1 MTLSA
6 NDYLFEVG
14 QPDKNLFIV
23 SYGQVDLFWSSTDA
37 SGENNT
43 LLMKRVCL
51 GQSVF
56 SPLSFIQSMNKFKTV
71 SARAVSKVEV
81 LKISFKSL
89 EKSLKSRPECLARVR
104 LWPDPKYRWIPPI
117 TVEEVS
123 CNPFTN
129 SRQQYPRNGSFL
141 LQQQH
146 FCQTL
151 LRSSGDAWESTRRL
165 LSSWRSLS
173 STMPLVQS
181 ILRNYLA
188 GLYISK
194 SRHEQ
199 GTTHL
204 FTWA

>member
-1 MTLSA
+1 MISLSA

-89 EKSLKSRPECLARVR
+89 
-104 LWPDPKYRWIPPI
+104 
-117 TVEEVS
+117 
-123 CNPFTN
+123 
-129 SRQQYPRNGSFL
+129 
-141 LQQQH
+141 
-146 FCQTL
+146 
-151 LRSSGDAWESTRRL
+151 
-165 LSSWRSLS
+165 
-173 STMPLVQS
+173 
-181 ILRNYLA
+181 
-188 GLYISK
+188 
-194 SRHEQ
+194 
-199 GTTHL
+199 
-204 FTWA
+204 